1 MPDMHFSVIDVETTG
16 YWAKGTDRIVEL
28 AVVRLNQNFEVI
40 DEWVSLINPDRD
52 PGPLGIHGVPGPQ
65 LSMAPSFEMVAPDVL
80 TILDGSIPVAHNAP
94 FDRSFL
100 LCEFDRCGYDIAD
113 VEWLCTLRM
122 AHGSALGK
130 ACQRFGIEL
139 IHAHSALGDARATAE
154 LLPHLLDGSRPGVEP
169 DSSPWPTPMRPPSGS
184 VVLRA
189 DSPAPIGAG
198 RLDELVSALPPAER
212 EPAEPAAAEEYW
224 RLLNHVLEDRLVSD
238 DELENLRAV
247 ADELSLT
254 QEQVLDAHYRYISIL
269 VRSAWADGVV
279 TGVERQ
285 DVLQV
290 GALLSADLA
299 ALEEWLDSG
308 DLDESDGQLAEDLA
322 GLTVCFSGDAGA
334 MSRSDLEELAV
345 QCGMSTWPRVTKKV
359 DLLVLADPYSNSG
372 KAKKAREYG
381 IRIMS
386 EMQFMALARTQHPE
400 DH

>member
-1 MPDMHFSVIDVETTG
+1 MTDTHYSVIDVETTG
-16 YWAKGTDRIVEL
+16 KWARGTDRIVEL
-28 AVVRLNQNFEVI
+28 AVVRLNQHFEVI

-52 PGPLGIHGVPGPQ
+52 PGPLGIHGVSGPQ

-80 TILDGSIPVAHNAP
+80 TILDGSVPVAHNAP

-100 LCEFDRCGYDIAD
+100 LYAFDRCGYDIAD
-113 VEWLCTLRM
+113 VEWLCTLRL
-122 AHGSALGK
+122 AHGLALGK
-130 ACQRFGIEL
+130 VCQRFGVDL
-139 IHAHSALGDARATAE
+139 IHAHSALADARATAE
-154 LLPHLLDGSRPGVEP
+154 LLSHLLDESPPDVEP
-169 DSSPWPTPMRPPSGS
+169 RRVPWPSPMRPPSGR

-189 DSPAPIGAG
+189 EGPAPIGAG
-198 RLDELVSALPPAER
+198 RIEEVVRSLTSTDGMPTD
-212 EPAEPAAAEEYW
+212 PAAAEEYW
-224 RLLNHVLEDRLVSD
+224 RLLNQVLEDRVVRD
-238 DELENLRAV
+238 DELEILKAA
-247 ADELSLT
+247 ADRLSLS
-254 QEQVLDAHYRYISIL
+254 QQQVLDIHYRYVSIL

-279 TGVERQ
+279 TEVERQ

-299 ALEEWLDSG
+299 ALEQWLDSG
-308 DLDESDGQLAEDLA
+308 DIDETDEQIVEELA

-345 QCGMSTWPRVTKKV
+345 QCGMSTWPRITKKV

-386 EMQFMALARTQHPE
+386 EMQFMAMARAAV
-400 DH
+400 